1 MIFNQINTELPT
13 LKPSDSL
20 GKAHKL
26 FENSNLQLVSIVE
39 KGKFLGNLSP
49 KELNNTFPEQKVSD
63 LLDIVSKTAI
73 EDQQDI
79 RIALPF
85 FQKTKA
91 RNIPVIDSEN
101 RFLGYLEWNILADE
115 MLKSD
120 FNMEYSGIICLGFHQ
135 QRDSLANIIRNLEEN
150 RALVIKTYLKEREN
164 QLPELNLQVKTEQ
177 LNFLVQQLERHG
189 FLVEKAFHL
198 MGDETENHSNYDLL
212 MKYLEM

>member
-1 MIFNQINTELPT
+1 MILNQINTELPT

-26 FENSNLQLVSIVE
+26 FENSSIQLLAIVE
-39 KGKFLGNLSP
+39 KGKFLGNILP
-49 KELNNTFPEQKVSD
+49 ENLHKTYPEQKVSD
-63 LLDIVSKTAI
+63 LFDITSKEAL
-73 EDQQDI
+73 EESQDI
-79 RIALPF
+79 RATLPL
-85 FQKTKA
+85 FQKLNT
-91 RNIPVIDSEN
+91 RNLAVIDAEK
-101 RFLGYLEWNILADE
+101 RFLGYLEWNELADE

-120 FNMEYSGIICLGFHQ
+120 FNLENSGIISLGFHQ
-135 QRDSLANIIRNLEEN
+135 QRDSLANIIRILEEN

-198 MGDETENHSNYDLL
+198 MGDEAENHSNYDLL